1 MQGTI
6 KKVMSQRGYGFIDT
20 ESQDDDLFFHKSNL
34 DNIEF
39 SSLTEGTSVEFDIAD
54 GRKGP
59 EAVNIK
65 LSSGAAEEPVEE
77 APSDDE

>member
-20 ESQDDDLFFHKSNL
+20 DNQEDDLFFHKSNL

-39 SSLTEGTSVEFDIAD
+39 TNLREGTAVEFDIAD
-54 GRKGP
+54 GRRGP

-65 LSSGAAEEPVEE
+65 LSGESSSEE
-77 APSDDE
+77 APSEEEEE